1 MNAPCKRCDI
11 KERKKMYRIIRE
23 SEKIRLQ
30 QGIDLCGAIIG
41 LIAMSILL
49 LIYLLVMLVYLIK

>member
-1 MNAPCKRCDI
+1 MNAICDI

-41 LIAMSILL
+41 LMAMGILL
-49 LIYLLVMLVYLIK
+49 LLGLLVMLVYLIK

>member
-1 MNAPCKRCDI
+1 
-11 KERKKMYRIIRE
+11 MYRLIRE

-30 QGIDLCGAIIG
+30 QGIIG
-41 LIAMSILL
+41 LIAMGILL

>member
-1 MNAPCKRCDI
+1 
-11 KERKKMYRIIRE
+11 MYRLIRE

-49 LIYLLVMLVYLIK
+49 LIYLLVMLVCLIK

>member
-1 MNAPCKRCDI
+1 
-11 KERKKMYRIIRE
+11 MYRIIRE

-30 QGIDLCGAIIG
+30 QRIDLCGAIIG

-49 LIYLLVMLVYLIK
+49 LIYLLVMLIYLIK